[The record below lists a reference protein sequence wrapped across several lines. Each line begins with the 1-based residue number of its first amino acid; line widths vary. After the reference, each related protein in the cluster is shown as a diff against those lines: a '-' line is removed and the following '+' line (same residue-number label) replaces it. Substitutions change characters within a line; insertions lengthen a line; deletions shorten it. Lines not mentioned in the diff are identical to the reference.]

1 MKKKVIEFWRR
12 FIALFRGSSDVSK
25 LDTHL
30 PDFDPRKDEVINT
43 PMSEEYLKEI
53 EENEKCAEAIS
64 ECVDDRRLMKVA
76 ARSATAEREG
86 IDNTITDEEVKENV
100 RALNMAILI
109 PLMAATGWLYTIN
122 SWFRSL
128 LLNIRVGGARTSQHL
143 TGEAVDFWCR
153 TILGVR
159 LSTITV
165 VRKILELGLV
175 FDQIIFYPNFVH
187 VSFRRKGKNRGQ
199 ILYHSTYTGER
210 L

>member
-1 MKKKVIEFWRR
+1 MKIKVILK
-12 FIALFRGSSDVSK
+12 LFRNWVSR
-25 LDTHL
+25 LFGRNDGVAPMPGT
-30 PDFDPRKDEVINT
+30 DIVDT

-53 EENEKCAEAIS
+53 EENEKCAEAHS
-64 ECVDDRRLMKVA
+64 ECVDDNELMKVA
-76 ARSATAEREG
+76 ARSATATREG
-86 IDNTITDEEVKENV
+86 IDNAITDEEVKENV

-165 VRKILELGLV
+165 VRKILELGLI
-175 FDQIIFYPNFVH
+175 FDQIIFYNNFVH
-187 VSFRRKGKNRGQ
+187 VSFRRKGRGKNRGE

-210 L
+210 LAA